1 MKKRFIN
8 IFFCMFLILSATS
21 CGMLNKIFHKNTN
34 NGNTELNLGSIQS
47 MHQINENYT
56 AAQVD
61 SMCITDNLP
70 KNLNNWTS
78 SGFIDFETNNR
89 TVRYMYIKGYDEDKY
104 EMIYLVTPRGGIYL
118 VSKRKVV
125 FE

>member
-8 IFFCMFLILSATS
+8 FFFCMFLMLLATS
-21 CGMLNKIFHKNTN
+21 CGMLNKIFHKNTD
-34 NGNTELNLGSIQS
+34 NGNAELNLGSVQS
-47 MHQINENYT
+47 MYQINEDYT

-61 SMCITDNLP
+61 SMCVADNLP
-70 KNLNNWTS
+70 KNFKGWTN

-89 TVRYMYIKGYDEDKY
+89 TVRYMYIKEYDENKY